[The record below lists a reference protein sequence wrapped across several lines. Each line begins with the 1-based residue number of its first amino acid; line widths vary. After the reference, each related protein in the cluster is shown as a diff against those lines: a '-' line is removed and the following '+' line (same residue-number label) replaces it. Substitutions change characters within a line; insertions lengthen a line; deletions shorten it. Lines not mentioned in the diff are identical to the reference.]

1 MKTSVLGLNKGYV
14 LTLSQTIE
22 CLNLSRS
29 TIYRL
34 EKKGLFPKRI
44 QLTPQKKGY
53 FRTDLEKWLGGLK

>member
-1 MKTSVLGLNKGYV
+1 MKTSALGLNKGYV

-53 FRTDLEKWLGGLK
+53 LTSDLEKWVGGLK

>member
-1 MKTSVLGLNKGYV
+1 MKTAVMGLGEGYV

-22 CLNLSRS
+22 KLNLSRS
-29 TIYRL
+29 TIYRM

-53 FRTDLEKWLGGLK
+53 FRSDLEKWLGGLK

>member
-53 FRTDLEKWLGGLK
+53 LTSDLEKWVGGLK